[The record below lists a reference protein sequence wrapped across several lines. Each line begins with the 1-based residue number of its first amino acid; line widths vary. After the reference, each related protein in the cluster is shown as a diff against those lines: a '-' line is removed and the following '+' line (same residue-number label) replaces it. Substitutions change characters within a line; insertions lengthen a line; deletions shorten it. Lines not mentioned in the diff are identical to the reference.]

1 MKLRKRSLALL
12 LAAATVLSLAVGT
25 FAYFTDHIVAETTA
39 TAGSLDLTLTTPV
52 ISKTEQFKP
61 SEGISIQ
68 FTLSNAGNKSAD
80 VLETLVL
87 TSSQAMTGSATKQCE
102 FELYR
107 STDVTLN
114 NGIATIKSGATP
126 LTVKSISADNKKIT
140 YAIPEFVLNGT
151 GENAE
156 TEPEA
161 NGKSSKTSSYVLVFR
176 NDAGNQFQNV
186 TITLDYEAQAKQ
198 HRNTDS
204 STWTTVK
211 NQTISFAGNNAY
223 KAVPV
228 LTANP

>member
-1 MKLRKRSLALL
+1 MKHRKRVVALL

-25 FAYFTDHIVAETTA
+25 FAYFTDHVVADTSA
-39 TAGSLDLTLTTPV
+39 TAGSLDLTLTSPV
-52 ISKTEQFKP
+52 LSKTEQFKP

-87 TSSQAMTGSATKQCE
+87 TSTEKMTGNATTQCE
-102 FELYR
+102 FELYNA
-107 STDVTLN
+107 SDVTLT
-114 NGIATIKSGATP
+114 NGIAAIKSGAKP
-126 LTVKSISADNKKIT
+126 LSVKSVSADGKKIT

-156 TEPEA
+156 TEAAA

-176 NDAGNQFQNV
+176 NDAGNSFQNV
-186 TITLDYEAQAKQ
+186 TVTLDYEAQAKQ

-211 NQTISFAGNNAY
+211 SQTISFAGNNAY
-223 KAVPV
+223 KAVPA
-228 LTANP
+228 LTGNP